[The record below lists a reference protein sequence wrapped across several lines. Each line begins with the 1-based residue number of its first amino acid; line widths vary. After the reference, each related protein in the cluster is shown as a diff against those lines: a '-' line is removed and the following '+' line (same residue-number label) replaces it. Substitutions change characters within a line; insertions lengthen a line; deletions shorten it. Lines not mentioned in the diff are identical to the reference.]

1 MAGSR
6 KFSLEHLSRD
16 DIAAL
21 TREAADISGIK
32 YIMEVDKAKMEE
44 ILNF

>member
-32 YIMEVDKAKMEE
+32 YIMDVDKAKMEE